1 MISLWGEEFTIQ
13 ETPKTAKKIIKKI
26 QEPKTPKVVTQKT
39 LSSKNSKPEDK
50 LPVIAAEVDRILGS
64 YKENTLVIKDYD
76 SFVNYVDNCI
86 ANGVVAVDTETNNSL
101 DPISCKLMGL
111 CLYTLGQRNAYIPV
125 NHVDVKTKERFGWQI
140 TEEQINQQLQ
150 RLFST
155 KIVMHNGKFDYQVI
169 KKTCGIALNI
179 YWDTMIAARI
189 LDENEKRAGL
199 KEQYIDKIDYSQE
212 KYDIEH
218 LFQSIEYAI
227 VDPSIFALYAATDSY
242 MTYKLYEWQL
252 DKFKKPDNSR
262 LLDLFMNIEMPVVE
276 VAAEMELTGICI
288 DKEYAGRL
296 SKKYHK
302 ISDEIDSEIQ
312 EELKKYQD
320 VISKWRLT
328 EEANYHPISKK
339 PNKDGLYL
347 PLKSKNEQLKDPIEV
362 GSTTQLAIL
371 LYDIFDVGIVDKNS
385 PRGTGEDI
393 LSKMDLPICKLILKK
408 RGIEKLLTTYI
419 DKIPACVS
427 EVDGRLHAHF
437 NQIGA
442 GTGRF
447 SSSDPNLQNIPSHN
461 KSIRM
466 MFTAGEGMMLVGAD
480 FSQQEPRLMS
490 MYSQD
495 ENMIGAYK
503 SGKDLYATMGMGV
516 YHNDYWDNMEKHQ
529 DGSPNPDGK
538 KRRSNMKTLLL
549 GIMYGMGPSAIAED
563 IGCSVREAED
573 ILNNFYN
580 GFPKV
585 KNWKEKTEHDAQVNG
600 YVEDF
605 WGRRRRLPDI
615 QLPKYTVK
623 SNRKLTSFNPII
635 GSSGKISNE
644 NDILIEKY
652 HKELQN
658 VRSRQDYQRIKSA
671 AEAENITIIDNGGFI
686 SQAQRQCVNA
696 RIQGGAA
703 SMSKLAMRKVY
714 DDPILK
720 KYGFKILL
728 QIHDE
733 LIGECPE
740 EYVKEVENRLTEVMR
755 HSAEPIVTVP
765 FKCDGTVTHCWYEDD
780 FGDIIREEYQDMIL
794 KGDSS
799 ESAYHKLKEKYDE
812 LSEKQLNSFIL

>member
-623 SNRKLTSFNPII
+623 SNRKLTS
-635 GSSGKISNE
+635 
-644 NDILIEKY
+644 LI
-652 HKELQN
+652 
-658 VRSRQDYQRIKSA
+658 
-671 AEAENITIIDNGGFI
+671 
-686 SQAQRQCVNA
+686 
-696 RIQGGAA
+696 
-703 SMSKLAMRKVY
+703 
-714 DDPILK
+714 P
-720 KYGFKILL
+720 LL
-728 QIHDE
+728 GLLE
-733 LIGECPE
+733 
-740 EYVKEVENRLTEVMR
+740 RL
-755 HSAEPIVTVP
+755 VT
-765 FKCDGTVTHCWYEDD
+765 K
-780 FGDIIREEYQDMIL
+780 MI
-794 KGDSS
+794 
-799 ESAYHKLKEKYDE
+799 
-812 LSEKQLNSFIL
+812 F